1 MSTSFSNKI
10 SILAEVYSEALWN
23 AELKDFADINDIAL
37 PLSYLIENG
46 FATIVDKANPYVEE
60 TWDMLCTLL
69 KVDAN
74 GTYESGDDMLKQ
86 SPVADEVFGST
97 EDDDDEDEE

>member
-1 MSTSFSNKI
+1 MSTSFSNKV

-37 PLSYLIENG
+37 PLAYLVENE
-46 FATIVDKANPYVEE
+46 FATITDKANSYIEE

-69 KVDAN
+69 KVDATA
-74 GTYESGDDMLKQ
+74 TYESGDDMLKE
-86 SPVADEVFGST
+86 SPVAEEVFGFQ
-97 EDDDDEDEE
+97 DDEDEE

>member
-1 MSTSFSNKI
+1 MSTSFSTKV

-37 PLSYLIENG
+37 PLAYLTENG
-46 FATIVDKANPYVEE
+46 FANITDKANPYVEE

-69 KVDAN
+69 KVDPN
-74 GTYESGDDMLKQ
+74 GKYDTGDDILKQ
-86 SPVADEVFGST
+86 SPVADEVFGFD
-97 EDDDDEDEE
+97 EDDEDEE

>member
-1 MSTSFSNKI
+1 MSTSFSSKV

-37 PLSYLIENG
+37 PLAYLVENE
-46 FATIVDKANPYVEE
+46 FATITDKANSYIEE

-69 KVDAN
+69 KVDATA
-74 GTYESGDDMLKQ
+74 TYESGDDMLKQ
-86 SPVADEVFGST
+86 SPVAEEVFGFQ
-97 EDDDDEDEE
+97 DDEDEE

>member
-1 MSTSFSNKI
+1 MSTSFSSKV

-37 PLSYLIENG
+37 PLAYLVENE
-46 FATIVDKANPYVEE
+46 FATITDKANSYIEE

-69 KVDAN
+69 KVDSTA
-74 GTYESGDDMLKQ
+74 TYESGDDMLKQ
-86 SPVADEVFGST
+86 SPVAEEVFGFQ
-97 EDDDDEDEE
+97 DDEDEE

>member
-1 MSTSFSNKI
+1 MSTSFSNKV

-37 PLSYLIENG
+37 PLSYLVDND
-46 FATIVDKANPYVEE
+46 FATITDKANPYIEE

-69 KVDAN
+69 KVDPTA
-74 GTYESGDDMLKQ
+74 TYEIGDDILKQ
-86 SPVADEVFGST
+86 SPVAEEVFGV
-97 EDDDDEDEE
+97 EEEDEDKE

>member
-1 MSTSFSNKI
+1 MSTSFSSKI

-37 PLSYLIENG
+37 PLAYLVENE
-46 FATIVDKANPYVEE
+46 FATITDKANSYIEE

-69 KVDAN
+69 KVDATA
-74 GTYESGDDMLKQ
+74 TYESGDDMLKQ
-86 SPVADEVFGST
+86 SPVAEEVFGFQ
-97 EDDDDEDEE
+97 DDEDEE